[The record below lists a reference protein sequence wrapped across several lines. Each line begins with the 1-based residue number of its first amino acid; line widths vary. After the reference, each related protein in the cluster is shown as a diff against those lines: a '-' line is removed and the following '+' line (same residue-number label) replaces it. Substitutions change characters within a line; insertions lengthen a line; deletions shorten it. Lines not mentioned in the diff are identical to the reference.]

1 MPATP
6 EQIAKLKQAI
16 SDYEAHG
23 RLHGGDREAEKQKA
37 KVRSRALTLLDS
49 RGRSR
54 AELKERL
61 LAVGFMENIVT
72 EVLNDLTDAGLLDD
86 RRFAEEWVRQRS
98 EMRGKSRQVLDQEL
112 RYKGIETS
120 LRVEALNTLD
130 PETEKERALE
140 LARKKAKS
148 LRSVPKDRSEHDKW
162 LRRIVGML
170 GRRGF
175 PQGLSFS
182 LGKQA
187 LQERIEELNRHDADY
202 S

>member
-23 RLHGGDREAEKQKA
+23 RLHGGDREAEKQTA

-98 EMRGKSRQVLDQEL
+98 EMRGKSRQVLDREL

-120 LRVEALNTLD
+120 LRVEALDTLD

>member
-6 EQIAKLKQAI
+6 EELERLKQAI
-16 SDYEAHG
+16 ADYESSGKAEDS
-23 RLHGGDREAEKQKA
+23 DREAEKQKA

-61 LAVGFMENIVT
+61 LAAGFMEKLVT
-72 EVLNDLTDAGLLDD
+72 GVLDDLAAVGLVDD

-98 EMRGKSRQVLDQEL
+98 EMRGKSRQVLDREL
-112 RYKGIETS
+112 QRKGIESS
-120 LRVEALNTLD
+120 LRVEALDTLD
-130 PETEKERALE
+130 PETEKEKALE

-148 LRSVPKDRSEHDKW
+148 LKSVPADRSENDKW